1 MAREL
6 LRSEAHEL
14 QELQDKIHMMAEA
27 LNDLVYAR
35 EELEAML
42 LREAEVI
49 NELTAS
55 SGSAGPGNGG
65 GDQATSAGTG
75 EARVTDNADNTEA
88 TRVRD
93 TTVRKG
99 DQQASKGGNV
109 LVGGGVPATT
119 ASSATSAA
127 LHYALVIR
135 ERIAGIARHLA
146 SPNHPSGGS
155 MFVVGVPAHA
165 AAYRSGKC
173 IEEGYAGIRSLVIF
187 DGLSA
192 QDFDD
197 LTSLVSHPSKLYEKR
212 LRPWPDWGSPT
223 LSEIELM
230 LNSVMLRRQAASVFT
245 KFPLDR
251 FAEKL
256 FYTISLL
263 NRVLAR
269 DRQPAAPNQIS
280 DEYSDQALNKLR
292 RKCDEFKRDHPF
304 LELFYAKEIA
314 EHQAV
319 NDKLM

>member
-1 MAREL
+1 
-6 LRSEAHEL
+6 
-14 QELQDKIHMMAEA
+14 
-27 LNDLVYAR
+27 
-35 EELEAML
+35 
-42 LREAEVI
+42 
-49 NELTAS
+49 
-55 SGSAGPGNGG
+55 
-65 GDQATSAGTG
+65 
-75 EARVTDNADNTEA
+75 
-88 TRVRD
+88 
-93 TTVRKG
+93 
-99 DQQASKGGNV
+99 
-109 LVGGGVPATT
+109 
-119 ASSATSAA
+119 
-127 LHYALVIR
+127 
-135 ERIAGIARHLA
+135 
-146 SPNHPSGGS
+146 

-263 NRVLAR
+263 HRVLAR

-319 NDKLM
+319 NDKLMVAFDTNPPFGSDTTPTEDLVLHARVRQDSSLPTPDVKLAIIVTETAGR